1 MLYAAQKREIRAN
14 VEVRMAA
21 LLPEKRGGL
30 GGQVMD
36 LCADRFRFSVSCVLM
51 SEVRSRIF

>member
-1 MLYAAQKREIRAN
+1 MFYAAQKREIRAN

-51 SEVRSRIF
+51 SEV